1 MIVIAADALHD
12 QQHERLEPGE
22 RRSQHLLAV
31 RRMDTKVRVDPECPL
46 GPFRSRRAKSDEQVR
61 LTTPDREYVPTRES
75 EITARRHSR
84 IITEGVQGVFRS
96 TRACEVLLIGRTRTE
111 IRIERATPPGY
122 APRLGPGL
130 PTKPQRNSDPAE
142 TGR

>member
-46 GPFRSRRAKSDEQVR
+46 ALS
-61 LTTPDREYVPTRES
+61 
-75 EITARRHSR
+75 
-84 IITEGVQGVFRS
+84 GVG
-96 TRACEVLLIGRTRTE
+96 
-111 IRIERATPPGY
+111 
-122 APRLGPGL
+122 APRV
-130 PTKPQRNSDPAE
+130 TNRCV
-142 TGR
+142 